1 MANVRL
7 DTSGVDDGHY
17 IFNLQ
22 RSKLEALSDTSKKI

>member
-17 IFNLQ
+17 IFNL
-22 RSKLEALSDTSKKI
+22 SNVLSSRP